1 MDSENNKF
9 WITFWK
15 IAATTLIA
23 VILIGGGCATT
34 ERVLISKAIES
45 GTNPI
50 AARCA
55 IAGFGQS
62 DNAICAI
69 VTNNKDK

>member
-1 MDSENNKF
+1 MNSENEF
-9 WITFWK
+9 WITLWK

-23 VILIGGGCATT
+23 AILLAGGCATT
-34 ERVLISKAIES
+34 ERVLISKAIEG
-45 GTNPI
+45 GTDPI